1 MLNRKSSIVVLVGAL
16 LSFIS
21 VFLPYVSVEFFGMSQ
36 SVKLLD
42 GKDGYILMILVILT
56 AVFMFLN
63 NAKAFYGLAGASIV
77 WSVYEFIDCKS
88 ELKEFGDMIKYGAGC
103 WLSIIGAVVIAAG
116 VALYALEEKK
126 NA

>member
-1 MLNRKSSIVVLVGAL
+1 MLNRKSNIVVLVGAL

-21 VFLPYVSVEFFGMSQ
+21 VFLPYVSVEFMGLSS

-42 GKDGYILMILVILT
+42 GKEGYILMILVILT
-56 AVFMFLN
+56 AVFMFLK

-77 WSVYEFIDCKS
+77 WSVYSFIDCKS
-88 ELKEFGDMIKYGAGC
+88 ELKGYEDLLKYGAGC
-103 WLSIIGAVVIAAG
+103 WLSIIGVVVIAVG